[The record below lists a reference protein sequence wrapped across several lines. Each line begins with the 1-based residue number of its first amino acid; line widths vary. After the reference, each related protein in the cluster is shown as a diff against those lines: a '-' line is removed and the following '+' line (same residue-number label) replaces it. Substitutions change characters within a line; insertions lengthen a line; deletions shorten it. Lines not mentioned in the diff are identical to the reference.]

1 MGRMSSV
8 ASRFIGHAAGEEASG
23 VDSTRCSASGSASKA
38 VIHGA
43 EPTTNDIRQHVDDT
57 KSEFRQMNQ
66 ERTKTTIE
74 STLATVRLRTKVTQ
88 GPGSRAAGIAMA
100 YKLIES
106 DITGRRSVRDTWSRR
121 PPRRRCPR
129 PTT

>member
-8 ASRFIGHAAGEEASG
+8 ASRFIRHAAGAEASG
-23 VDSTRCSASGSASKA
+23 VDSTRCSASGSTSKA
-38 VIHGA
+38 LIHGA

-74 STLATVRLRTKVTQ
+74 STFATVRLRTKVTH
-88 GPGSRAAGIAMA
+88 GPGSSAAGIAMA

-106 DITGRRSVRDTWSRR
+106 DMTGRRSVRDTWSRR